1 MENLPIGIVDLS
13 VIGILLISGLLAYLR
28 GFVRELKAIFGWI
41 GAILAAAYG
50 YKYALPFVMKLVEDE
65 NLATIGAAVAVFVL
79 ALIVL
84 NILTSLIAGGLEEIG
99 AGAIDKALGFAFGIA
114 RGALIICIV
123 YLGLAKLMDNE
134 LPQPVAE
141 ARSLPAVKF
150 VSIAL
155 LNVLPETLKENLGTE
170 IDDAKSTVDKAR
182 EVQET
187 YEKLTQPAPEG
198 EDGAESGYDSQDRQ
212 QLDELI
218 KEAQ

>member
-1 MENLPIGIVDLS
+1 MENFPIGIVDLS

-50 YKYALPFVMKLVEDE
+50 YKYAVPFVMKLVPDE
-65 NLATIGAAVAVFVL
+65 NLATIGAGIAIFIL
-79 ALIVL
+79 ALIAL

-150 VSIAL
+150 ISIAL
-155 LNVLPETLKENLGTE
+155 LNVLPDTLKENLGT
-170 IDDAKSTVDKAR
+170 TVDETKATADKVR
-182 EVQET
+182 EAQET
-187 YEKLTQPAPEG
+187 YEKLTKPAPEG
-198 EDGAESGYDSQDRQ
+198 DSAAESGYDSQERQ

-218 KEAQ
+218 KDAQ